1 MEIPPSIPAVSKR
14 IKAKSQ
20 RKRTD
25 VQAVFASP
33 PPSVHEPET
42 EQAPAPTEPVLAP
55 NTTMASYEQ
64 QQPPENDADVGPKHS
79 SYGSASTTTRS
90 GNTGG
95 SSALAAAA
103 SNSSVAAY
111 KAEQDGILERA
122 IAARSPSHKTST
134 NNVNTRGLTPLQ
146 KHVGFWDRNKDGV
159 IWPWETYAGFYALG
173 FNPIISFTSALAFHI
188 LHVSYPTHD
197 SWVPNPLL
205 PVTIANI
212 HRAKHGSDTETYDTA
227 GRFVNEKFENTFEA
241 YSSRPKKD
249 GLTFSDITTMWG
261 GNRNVFDFVG
271 WSFQFFLWTF
281 LWALAADP
289 VTGVL
294 SKEDVLKQYDGTLY
308 YELEDRRKTTKLPW
322 YRGGTGFG
330 SPASTPGAT
339 KIKHTARKVAQDVKQ
354 GVGLKAQ

>member
-1 MEIPPSIPAVSKR
+1 MENLPSVPAASKK
-14 IKAKSQ
+14 IKAKATQ

-33 PPSVHEPET
+33 PPSVHEPEQTPPAET
-42 EQAPAPTEPVLAP
+42 E
-55 NTTMASYEQ
+55 NMASYEQ
-64 QQPPENDADVGPKHS
+64 HQNSVDVGLKHS
-79 SYGSASTTTRS
+79 PPNAASP
-90 GNTGG
+90 
-95 SSALAAAA
+95 SALAAAA
-103 SNSSVAAY
+103 STSSVAAY
-111 KAEQDGILERA
+111 KAEQDRILERA
-122 IAARSPSHKTST
+122 IIARSPSHTTSS
-134 NNVNTRGLTPLQ
+134 NNVNTHGLTPLQ

-197 SWVPNPLL
+197 SWIFNPLL

-227 GRFVNEKFENTFEA
+227 GRFVNEKFESTFEN

-249 GLTFSDITTMWG
+249 GLTFSDIKTMWG

-330 SPASTPGAT
+330 SPTPVAN
-339 KIKHTARKVAQDVKQ
+339 KIKQTARKVTPN
-354 GVGLKAQ
+354 VGLKSQ